1 MRMNA
6 SEALR
11 AFELFLRAERNLS
24 PHTRRAYLSDLR
36 QFAAHQGEGFV
47 PERTTGAEVRD
58 FLASLHGRRGPA
70 TLGRKLASLRAF
82 FGFLMREGGC
92 ALDPTA
98 GMSAPRLPRRLPRP
112 LPVDECMGLVDGV
125 APGPAAIEL
134 RDRALL
140 ELLYGAGL
148 RVAELSSLDV
158 RDLDLHRGDVRVI
171 GKGGKQRVVPLPASA
186 RESLAA
192 WVGSRRAPGIL
203 AQPLFISLRRGRA
216 SRASEA
222 RSERKASTGKRSA
235 QRGEAERRR
244 RRRLCRRRTANRRRR
259 LCRRRTRK
267 ARPARRAAHRRAPR
281 APRPDRQPR
290 PPAPAAPQ
298 LCDPPA
304 RHGRRPARDPGA
316 ARAREPVDD
325 REVHRRLRGAAGR
338 CLRSRAPPR
347 AGAAQGAR
355 ARRDED
361 ESAHRARPPC
371 SPWSAAAGSRWPRT
385 DR

>member
-1 MRMNA
+1 MNA

-58 FLASLHGRRGPA
+58 FLAGLHGRRGPA
-70 TLGRKLASLRAF
+70 TLGRKLAALRAF

-125 APGPAAIEL
+125 SPGPAAIDL

-158 RDLDLHRGDVRVI
+158 RDLDLHRGDVRVT

-192 WVGSRRAPGIL
+192 WVESRRAPGIL

-216 SRASEA
+216 SRASETKRAHASEA
-222 RSERKASTGKRSA
+222 RSEPQASGGGGAGYAGAVSA
-235 QRGEAERRR
+235 KPGGAGSARAVTARLNPRDVRRIV
-244 RRRLCRRRTANRRRR
+244 
-259 LCRRRTRK
+259 
-267 ARPARRAAHRRAPR
+267 ARRARRGRIASHVHPHRLRHSYATHLLDMGADLREIQELLGHASLATTEKYTAVSAERLVDAYDRAHPR
-281 APRPDRQPR
+281 ARVQRKTREQ
-290 PPAPAAPQ
+290 
-298 LCDPPA
+298 A
-304 RHGRRPARDPGA
+304 R
-316 ARAREPVDD
+316 
-325 REVHRRLRGAAGR
+325 
-338 CLRSRAPPR
+338 
-347 AGAAQGAR
+347 
-355 ARRDED
+355 
-361 ESAHRARPPC
+361 
-371 SPWSAAAGSRWPRT
+371 
-385 DR
+385 